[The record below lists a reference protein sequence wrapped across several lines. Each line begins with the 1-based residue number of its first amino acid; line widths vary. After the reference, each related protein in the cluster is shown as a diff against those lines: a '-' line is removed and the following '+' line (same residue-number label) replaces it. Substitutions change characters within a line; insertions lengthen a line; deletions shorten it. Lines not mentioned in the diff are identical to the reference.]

1 MTRRMLAAISV
12 LALAAVAPL
21 APLAL
26 FPGTATAQDP
36 NYILSLPDAN
46 GPPGGFV
53 DVQVMFDNNGSDL
66 QAWSLVE

>member
-1 MTRRMLAAISV
+1 MTRRMFAAISV
-12 LALAAVAPL
+12 LALVTLP
-21 APLAL
+21 L
-26 FPGTATAQDP
+26 FPGSAAAQDP